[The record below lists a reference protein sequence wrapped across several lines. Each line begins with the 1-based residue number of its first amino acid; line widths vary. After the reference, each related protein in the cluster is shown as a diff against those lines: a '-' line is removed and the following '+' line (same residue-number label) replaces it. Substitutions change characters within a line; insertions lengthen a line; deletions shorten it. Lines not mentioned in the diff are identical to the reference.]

1 MAEEPTSGGENS
13 IPRDGIELVIRR
25 AIDISLSEQDAK
37 DNLSEAELIKIA
49 EELGLSAR
57 HVRQALY
64 ERPQDEPAPDAF
76 LDRHFGPATVVAVRA
91 VACDVQLAHGRL
103 EDYLVTREYLQIR
116 RRQGPNAFFEPADD
130 AFSSIARAFSRPSG
144 RFHIARVQRAYLTVR
159 PLDAGWCHVRLQ
171 MSYPEQRKRQAHT
184 AILAGSLFGLVTGGL
199 VAGTVGASL
208 DSGVLQVAAAAVT
221 GLVSGGGVFVGVWAA
236 FRKEYQKWL
245 GRSRDEADAVLDRLE
260 HGNDLRPPA
269 SPWLRRLQSKLRG
282 LGPGSSS
289 R

>member
-1 MAEEPTSGGENS
+1 MAEEPTSESERS
-13 IPRDGIELVIRR
+13 ISRAGLELVIRR

-37 DNLSEAELIKIA
+37 DQLSESELIKIA
-49 EELGLSAR
+49 EELGLSER

-64 ERPQDEPAPDAF
+64 ERPHDEPVPDAF
-76 LDRHFGPATVVAVRA
+76 LDRYFGPASVVALRA
-91 VACDVQLAHGRL
+91 VPCEVVTAHARL

-159 PLDAGWCHVRLQ
+159 PLDSGWCHVRLQ
-171 MSYPEQRKRQAHT
+171 MSYPEQRKGQATT
-184 AILAGSLFGLVTGGL
+184 AILAGSLFGVLTGGL
-199 VAGTVGASL
+199 VAGAVGSAIST
-208 DSGVLQVAAAAVT
+208 DVLQIAAAAVT
-221 GLVSGGGVFVGVWAA
+221 GVVSGGGVFVGVWAA

-245 GRSRDEADAVLDRLE
+245 GRSRDEAEAVLDRLE
-260 HGNDLRPPA
+260 HGDDLRPPT

-282 LGPGSSS
+282 LGSNT
-289 R
+289 RR